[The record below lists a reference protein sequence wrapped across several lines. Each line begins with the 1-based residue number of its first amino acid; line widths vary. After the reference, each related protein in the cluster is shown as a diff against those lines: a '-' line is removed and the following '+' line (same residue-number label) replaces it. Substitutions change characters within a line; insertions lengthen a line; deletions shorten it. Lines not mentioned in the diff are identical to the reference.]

1 MIRYEDIAEALTSYL
16 PEANLGL
23 VQRAYLYSSK
33 VHAGQTR
40 KSGEPY
46 LVHPLEVAYLLTELR
61 LDEESIVTGLLH
73 DTVEDTPGVARRHQE
88 HVWCRSRLDGR
99 WCDQALVDPLRYR

>member
-46 LVHPLEVAYLLTELR
+46 LVHPLEVAYLLLE
-61 LDEESIVTGLLH
+61 
-73 DTVEDTPGVARRHQE
+73 
-88 HVWCRSRLDGR
+88 C
-99 WCDQALVDPLRYR
+99 